1 MRTDQAQAAVD
12 FEQLLGDLSAAFV
25 RVSVD
30 QIDDEIERWLER
42 VVLTIGVDR
51 SLVVQLDA
59 RSRLLYITHEW
70 AARGC
75 NWFVP
80 GLAV

>member
-1 MRTDQAQAAVD
+1 MGTDQAQAAVD

-42 VVLTIGVDR
+42 VVLAIGVDR

-70 AARGC
+70 RER
-75 NWFVP
+75 V
-80 GLAV
+80 